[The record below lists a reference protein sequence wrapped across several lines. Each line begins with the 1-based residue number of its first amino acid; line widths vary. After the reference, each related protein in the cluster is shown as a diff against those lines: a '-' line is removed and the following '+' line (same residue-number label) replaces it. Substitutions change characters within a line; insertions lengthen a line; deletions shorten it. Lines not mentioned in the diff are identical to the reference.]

1 MIRKLLIAV
10 VLLPLLIPSLVLADG
25 DSSPLSVQAFAKGKD
40 HRPGFM
46 DVYYDPASG
55 ELFLQID
62 NLNQPFIFQSSM
74 PRGVGSNDIGLDRG
88 ELGNTRLVQFE
99 RYGNKVLLK
108 QINTA
113 YRAQSNNAA
122 EQASVKEAFAQSVI
136 AGFEVVAVDGDGVIV
151 KYTEFLLSDV
161 DRLARDFKNKEQG
174 EFKVDATRSAVYP
187 DSTKSFPDNTELE
200 ALVTFAGSEPGE
212 YVQQVTPDAN
222 SVSVH
227 LHHSLIRL
235 PEHGYQT
242 RVFHPYSGFWKVSYQ
257 DYSAPITESM
267 EVRSIPRH
275 RLRKKEPLAQ
285 TSEAVE
291 PIIYYLDPGV
301 PEPVLSALR
310 DGALWWN
317 QAFEQIGYKN
327 AFQVKILPEGAD
339 PMDVRYNVI
348 QWVHRATRG
357 WSYGSSVRDPRT
369 GEIIKG
375 HVTLGSL
382 RVRQDYLIATGL
394 TSPFTA
400 NAAADNTNAQKQM
413 ALARIRQLS
422 AHEVGHTI
430 GLAHNFAASANA
442 RASVMDYPHPNVQL
456 SDGKIT
462 LDKAYGVG
470 LGAWD
475 HHAVAYGYQ
484 DYTNREAEQKGLAE
498 IIAKGRA
505 NGLSYQSDPDAR
517 SALSANAEGHLWDG
531 GEDPVQEL
539 IRLSKV
545 RALALENFG
554 INSIPKGTPLA
565 SLEETLVPIYL
576 LHRYQLDAAV
586 KLLGGVRYEYE
597 LKGDYP
603 APKGVK
609 AVAGDRQRE
618 AMAAM
623 INTLSPDFLHIPE
636 SITQLIPPKAYGD
649 ARTRESFT
657 GRTGL
662 TFDPLSAAESA
673 AAYSLSLIL
682 NTHRLNRMNLQNAG
696 TSELPGV
703 TELVNEVFKAT
714 LLKLSSD
721 TGGLQ
726 SRVNYLVVNQLMNAT
741 VDPELAPEV
750 RAELLQA
757 LKAMG
762 KRLGKKSRSIHD
774 QEIARLLDVYWKTG
788 QWHGQVEVRPMPP
801 GSPI

>member
-1 MIRKLLIAV
+1 MIRTLLIAAV
-10 VLLPLLIPSLVLADG
+10 FIPFLLPSFTVAAD
-25 DSSPLSVQAFAKGKD
+25 DSPISVQVFAKGKD
-40 HRPGFM
+40 HRAGFI
-46 DVYYDPASG
+46 DIYFDSASG
-55 ELFLQID
+55 DAYLLID

-113 YRAQSNNAA
+113 YRAPSNNAA
-122 EQASVKEAFAQSVI
+122 EQASVTEAFAQSVI
-136 AGFEVVAVDGDGVIV
+136 AGFDVVAASNQDVVV
-151 KYTEFLLSDV
+151 KYTDFLLSDV
-161 DRLARDFKNKEQG
+161 DRLANDFSRRQQG
-174 EFKVDATRSAVYP
+174 QFKVDPARSAVYP
-187 DSTKSFPDNTELE
+187 SNTKAFPDNTELE
-200 ALVTFAGSEPGE
+200 ALVTFAGSKPGE
-212 YVQQVTPDAN
+212 YVQQVVPDAN

-235 PEHGYQT
+235 PDNEYQT
-242 RVFHPYSGFWKVSYQ
+242 RAFHPYSGFWKVSYQ

-275 RLRKKEPLAQ
+275 RLRKIDPLAE

-291 PIIYYLDPGV
+291 PIVYYLDPGV

-317 QAFEQIGYKN
+317 QAFEQIGYKD
-327 AFQVKILPEGAD
+327 AFQVKMLPEGAD

-382 RVRQDYLIATGL
+382 RVRQDYLIAVGL
-394 TSPFTA
+394 TSPFSE
-400 NAAADNTNAQKQM
+400 NDAAANTDAQKQM

-430 GLAHNFAASANA
+430 GLAHNFAASANG

-456 SDGKIT
+456 IDNAIT
-462 LDKAYGVG
+462 LDDAYGVG

-475 HHAVAYGYQ
+475 LHAVAYGYQ
-484 DYTNREAEQKGLAE
+484 DYANPNAEQKGLAD

-505 NGLSYQSDPDAR
+505 SGLSYQSDPDAR

-539 IRLSKV
+539 TRLSEV
-545 RALALENFG
+545 RAHALQNFG
-554 INSIPKGTPLA
+554 LNSIPTGTPLA

-576 LHRYQLDAAV
+576 LHRYQLDAVA

-597 LKGDYP
+597 LKGDY
-603 APKGVK
+603 ATPKGVV
-609 AVAGDRQRE
+609 AVSADRQRE

-623 INTLSPDFLHIPE
+623 VNTLSEDFLSIPDA
-636 SITQLIPPKAYGD
+636 ITQLIPPKAYGD
-649 ARTRESFT
+649 TRSRESFT

-682 NTHRLNRMNLQNAG
+682 NPHRLNRISLQNARAND
-696 TSELPGV
+696 LPGV
-703 TELVNEVFKAT
+703 SELVNQIFEASLNARGGESKN
-714 LLKLSSD
+714 LL
-721 TGGLQ
+721 
-726 SRVNYLVVNQLMNAT
+726 SRVNYLVVNQLMDAVANP
-741 VDPELAPEV
+741 DLAPEV
-750 RAELLQA
+750 RAQLLHEL
-757 LKAMG
+757 KTSG
-762 KRLGKKSRSIHD
+762 KRLGKSNRSVHD
-774 QEIARLLDVYWKTG
+774 QEIARLLDVFWRTG
-788 QWHGQVEVRPMPP
+788 QWHGQMNVRPMPP